1 MEGTNAG
8 IIKPDTTV
16 WVPSKGDMVIID
28 GEGCDYSV
36 WVETLYEAEGAVEPC
51 DFVHRGRVRRGGAA
65 WAVTVFQLSR
75 DYVEIQYPNLDHLIL
90 CRFNSGVPLKLANC
104 TTTQQRRRLVYRF

>member
-1 MEGTNAG
+1 
-8 IIKPDTTV
+8 
-16 WVPSKGDMVIID
+16 MVVID
-28 GEGCDYSV
+28 GEGCDYSI

-75 DYVEIQYPNLDHLIL
+75 DYVEIQCPQLNDDADWFIVSSHQLVVSYCPNLDH
-90 CRFNSGVPLKLANC
+90 
-104 TTTQQRRRLVYRF
+104 